1 MVMIMKK
8 INLILN
14 FVSLILT
21 FIFADVLSIY
31 SFGSIPTLLTI
42 LYFLSIFLIL
52 DYVLI
57 TGSYILKKLITKE
70 KILIKKIIGLILIF
84 IALILILLFL
94 VVVNVDYLHWYMYSS
109 PFYLNIIVRSIEFLL
124 PAAVLLVIGFLLI
137 KK

>member
-1 MVMIMKK
+1 MNLLKN
-8 INLILN
+8 NLILN

-42 LYFLSIFLIL
+42 LYLLSIFLIL

-70 KILIKKIIGLILIF
+70 KILIKEIIGLILIF

-109 PFYLNIIVRSIEFLL
+109 PFYLNIIVRSLEFLL

>member
-1 MVMIMKK
+1 M
-8 INLILN
+8 NLLKNNLVLN

-42 LYFLSIFLIL
+42 LYLLSIFLIL

-70 KILIKKIIGLILIF
+70 KILIKEIIGLILIF
-84 IALILILLFL
+84 ITLILILLFL

-109 PFYLNIIVRSIEFLL
+109 PFYLNIIVRSLEFLL

>member
-1 MVMIMKK
+1 MNLLKN
-8 INLILN
+8 NLILN

-42 LYFLSIFLIL
+42 LYLLSIFLIL

-70 KILIKKIIGLILIF
+70 KILIKEIIGLILIF
-84 IALILILLFL
+84 ITLTLILLFL

-109 PFYLNIIVRSIEFLL
+109 PFYLNIIVRSLEFLL

>member
-1 MVMIMKK
+1 MNLLKN
-8 INLILN
+8 NLILN

-31 SFGSIPTLLTI
+31 SFGSIPTLLSI
-42 LYFLSIFLIL
+42 LYLLSIFLIL

-70 KILIKKIIGLILIF
+70 KILIKEIIGLILIF

-109 PFYLNIIVRSIEFLL
+109 PFYLNIIVRSLEFLL
-124 PAAVLLVIGFLLI
+124 PAAVLLVIVFLLI

>member
-1 MVMIMKK
+1 MNLLKN
-8 INLILN
+8 NLILN

-42 LYFLSIFLIL
+42 LYLLSIFLIL

-84 IALILILLFL
+84 ITLILILLFL

-109 PFYLNIIVRSIEFLL
+109 PFYLNIIVRSLEFLL

>member
-1 MVMIMKK
+1 M
-8 INLILN
+8 NLLKNNLVLN

-42 LYFLSIFLIL
+42 LYLLSIFLIL

-124 PAAVLLVIGFLLI
+124 PAAVLLVIGFL
-137 KK
+137 

>member
-1 MVMIMKK
+1 MNLLKN
-8 INLILN
+8 NLILN

-42 LYFLSIFLIL
+42 LYLLSIFLIL

-70 KILIKKIIGLILIF
+70 KILIKEIIGLILIF
-84 IALILILLFL
+84 ITLILILLFL

-109 PFYLNIIVRSIEFLL
+109 PFYLNIIVRSLEFLL

>member
-1 MVMIMKK
+1 MNLLKN
-8 INLILN
+8 NLILN

-42 LYFLSIFLIL
+42 LYLLSIFLIL

-109 PFYLNIIVRSIEFLL
+109 PFYLNIIVRSLEFLL

>member
-1 MVMIMKK
+1 M
-8 INLILN
+8 NLLKNNLVLN

-42 LYFLSIFLIL
+42 LYLLSIFLIL

-70 KILIKKIIGLILIF
+70 KILIKEIIGLILIF
-84 IALILILLFL
+84 ITLILILLFL

-109 PFYLNIIVRSIEFLL
+109 QFYLNIIVRSLEFLL